1 MLSDPM
7 ERMIAEAL
15 DAAGVAYTHERER
28 GGGLDFHLPDNG
40 VWIEVKQF
48 HSDRIAAQMATQ
60 PNVIV
65 AQGRV
70 AVQALAAM
78 IRAGGLAPLSPV
90 VEK

>member
-1 MLSDPM
+1 MISDPM

-15 DAAGVAYTHERER
+15 DAAGISYTCGPR
-28 GGGLDFHLPDNG
+28 LDFHLPDHD

-70 AVQALAAM
+70 AVGTLAAM
-78 IRAGGLAPLSPV
+78 IRAGGLAAPV
-90 VEK
+90 DPE